1 MEDKNSKASTL
12 LAISILV
19 LAASLVYFTFELSR
33 FIRQVPDILENIRT
47 TSEKV
52 EPVLEEV
59 SLIRDLIPPILDE
72 VSATRKQI
80 PAILDEVKHV
90 REAIPSILT
99 EVDKTR
105 EQLPLV
111 LNEVAAVREQVP
123 AILASTDKAS
133 AAVVSASQEMKA
145 YQPIVSDAM
154 AQLDEV
160 RKEVPA
166 TLDRVDG
173 MIDRAQE
180 AASEASSGL
189 VTGVIG
195 GLITAPFKIVG
206 NFASSILRMSEDEAH
221 NYTEEDLL
229 LVKEHGQNLLANG
242 KLNDFHKWENT
253 DTGKSFKVSLNKIYS
268 KDSQA
273 CRDLLL
279 QAWSESKLIVNKVV
293 SVCLNDEGEW
303 EHH

>member
-1 MEDKNSKASTL
+1 MSEKYNKPSTL
-12 LAISILV
+12 LAISILA

-33 FIRQVPDILENIRT
+33 FIRQVPDILENVRT

-59 SLIRDLIPPILDE
+59 SQLRDLIPPILDE

-80 PAILDEVKHV
+80 PAILDEIKHV
-90 REAIPSILT
+90 REAIPPILT

-105 EQLPLV
+105 EQLPAV
-111 LNEVAAVREQVP
+111 LDEVAAVRGQMPSV
-123 AILASTDKAS
+123 LASVDS
-133 AAVVSASQEMKA
+133 VSTEMKA
-145 YQPIVSDAM
+145 YRPIASDALI
-154 AQLDEV
+154 QLSEV
-160 RKEVPA
+160 RKEVPV

-173 MIDRAQE
+173 LIARAGM
-180 AASEASSGL
+180 AASEASSGVL
-189 VTGVIG
+189 TGAIS

-206 NFASSILRMSEDEAH
+206 SFASSILRMSEEEAH
-221 NYTEEDLL
+221 NYSEEDLL
-229 LVKEHGQNLLANG
+229 LVKEHGQSLLAKG
-242 KLNDFHKWENT
+242 KLNDFHEWENT
-253 DTGKSFKVSLNKIYS
+253 DTDKRFKVSLNRIYS
-268 KDSQA
+268 KDDVA